1 MFFLMFG
8 VLILNNIEK
17 KKKVKEVKEKSKKE
31 MFELSVFELEI
42 KDGFDFI
49 IEN

>member
-8 VLILNNIEK
+8 VLILNNVEK
-17 KKKVKEVKEKSKKE
+17 EKKVKEVKENGEKKKI
-31 MFELSVFELEI
+31 ELIVFELEI